1 MYILVLVVALYD
13 RKIITKRGKM
23 KRKTVKDYYITATI
37 DEQPWKVLRFGGKS
51 HGRESIY
58 EGNTYL
64 RKFDP
69 NHDGLLLISGDSK
82 ALHLVIGVY
91 L

>member
-1 MYILVLVVALYD
+1 
-13 RKIITKRGKM
+13 M

-51 HGRESIY
+51 HGRERIY
-58 EGNTYL
+58 EGNTYV
-64 RKFDP
+64 RKFR
-69 NHDGLLLISGDSK
+69 LLLISGDSK